1 MLAWLAPMAL
11 AGLAFLSVPILLH
24 LFKPRRIRVVPF
36 SSLRWLKAS
45 RHHLSR
51 RIQLHQVL
59 LFILRVVI
67 ITALVLALAQPV
79 FSPGRGEGNAERFLI
94 IDVSRSMAFQVPG
107 KTRPIDRARVLT
119 ERILS
124 GGRAGDRSAVVLA
137 GGRQP
142 EGLGPLVDDPR
153 FLLGRLRAL
162 RAESTEGELTDALP
176 TVAGL
181 LAERRPHARVD
192 LIFITDH
199 QAQAWDPSS
208 IARFLAAVPLPVT
221 VRVVT
226 VEPEQ
231 PENAWIASAAVQPGD
246 GANPAA
252 TLRVTLSA
260 VGSGTQ
266 ERTVKVGNLPGLP
279 DMSQSVSLTA
289 HRPVT
294 VNFKLPVGYETA
306 GRVAVISLLP
316 SDALASDDLYW
327 LALDAPA
334 APRIL
339 ILEEAGKGPESLAP
353 AWHLKTAL
361 SVLAKDRS
369 GWQALTV
376 RTPGRVTREEI
387 DRAEVILL
395 ADLPDWSGDLG
406 ARIAARVR
414 QGAGLVVFLGPASK
428 PAFYN
433 DFFAQTGLSVPP
445 LVPVRLAAKRPGAG
459 TAELSSLA
467 GLDWRHPLLAPLQ
480 DDTFGDLLQVKVSA
494 WHALEIDPAGEPCR
508 VLARAN
514 DGKPFLMESESG
526 RGRVVL
532 LNTSADDAW
541 SDLPR
546 RRIFVPLIDRL
557 TRFAA
562 GTLYLDEQP
571 TIDMPLRIPIRELE
585 PPTDVTV
592 RDPANE
598 SLPFQLRTSAGG
610 WEVQV
615 DQARRPGLYT
625 LAYRRGG
632 VAVERIIP
640 VQCGRRDSA
649 WVTADSALLQR
660 WWKPAPF
667 KTVSSVDWER
677 HAATESSRRFEL
689 DAWLMLLALLVLV
702 TEFFWTHWVC
712 PRVESGVSA
721 QATPPETLGEI
732 LPEVIPDGLPEVL
745 TGIGDSDSI
754 PARKG
759 GA

>member
-24 LFKPRRIRVVPF
+24 LFKPRRVRVVPF

-59 LFILRVVI
+59 LFILRVLI
-67 ITALVLALAQPV
+67 ITALVLALARPV
-79 FSPGRGEGNAERFLI
+79 FSPGRAEGNAERFLI
-94 IDVSRSMAFQVPG
+94 IDVSRSMAYQVQG
-107 KTRPIDRARVLT
+107 KTRPIDRARVLA

-142 EGLGPLVDDPR
+142 EPLGPLVDDPR
-153 FLLGRLRAL
+153 SLLAPMRAL
-162 RAESTEGELTDALP
+162 RAESTEGDLTDALP
-176 TVAGL
+176 TVARL
-181 LAERRPHARVD
+181 LAERRPNARVD

-199 QAQAWDPSS
+199 QAQAWEPSR
-208 IARFLAAVPLPVT
+208 ITRFLETVPQPVT

-231 PENAWIASAAVQPGD
+231 PENAWIASAAVQPGE
-246 GANPAA
+246 GANP
-252 TLRVTLSA
+252 TSLRVTLSA
-260 VGSGTQ
+260 VGSGIQ
-266 ERTVKVGNLPGLP
+266 ERTVKVENLPGLV
-279 DMSQSVSLTA
+279 DLSQSVSLAA

-294 VNFKLPVGYETA
+294 VNFKLPVGYEMA
-306 GRVAVISLLP
+306 GRIATISLLP
-316 SDALASDDLYW
+316 SDAMASDDLYW
-327 LALDAPA
+327 LALDAPS

-339 ILEEAGKGPESLAP
+339 ILEETGSGPESLSP

-361 SVLAKDRS
+361 SVLENDQGGR
-369 GWQALTV
+369 QALTV

-387 DRAEVILL
+387 DRADVILL

-414 QGAGLVVFLGPASK
+414 QGAGLVVFLGPAIK
-428 PAFYN
+428 PEFYN

-445 LVPVRLAAKRPGAG
+445 LAPVRLAAKRPAAG
-459 TAELSSLA
+459 VAEPSALV

-480 DDTFGDLLQVKVSA
+480 DNTFGDLLQVKVSA
-494 WHALEIDPAGEPCR
+494 WHALDLDSTGENGR
-508 VLARAN
+508 VLARVN
-514 DGKPFLMESESG
+514 DGTPLLLESESG
-526 RGRVVL
+526 RGRVVV
-532 LNTSADDAW
+532 LNTSANDVW

-562 GTLYLDEQP
+562 GTLYIDEQP
-571 TIDMPLRIPIRELE
+571 TVDAPLRVPIRDSE

-598 SLPFQLRTSAGG
+598 ELPIQLRSAAGG

-615 DQARRPGLYT
+615 DQVRRPGLYT

-632 VAVERIIP
+632 ARVERVIP
-640 VQCGRRDSA
+640 VQTGRRDSA
-649 WVTADSALLQR
+649 WVSADSALLQR
-660 WWKPAPF
+660 WWKPASF
-667 KTVSSVDWER
+667 ETVAGADWER
-677 HAATESSRRFEL
+677 HAAEAPRFEI
-689 DAWLMLLALLVLV
+689 DAWLMLLALLVLCV
-702 TEFFWTHWVC
+702 EFFWAHWIC
-712 PRVESGVSA
+712 PRVESRLSA
-721 QATPPETLGEI
+721 SPHKE
-732 LPEVIPDGLPEVL
+732 
-745 TGIGDSDSI
+745 
-754 PARKG
+754 